1 MNPSSCPW
9 AFTWCKN
16 GVWLFI
22 FYLFPVI
29 PNGYLPGI
37 MGKKKWPPAFTKV
50 PGGGLSAFV
59 KPSSHN
65 MLCKSISRYT
75 TKIWPGFYVNLEDN

>member
-1 MNPSSCPW
+1 MSICQASW
-9 AFTWCKN
+9 
-16 GVWLFI
+16 
-22 FYLFPVI
+22 
-29 PNGYLPGI
+29 
-37 MGKKKWPPAFTKV
+37 GKKKGHQPLLNWKA

-75 TKIWPGFYVNLEDN
+75 TKIWPGFYVNLEDNYSN